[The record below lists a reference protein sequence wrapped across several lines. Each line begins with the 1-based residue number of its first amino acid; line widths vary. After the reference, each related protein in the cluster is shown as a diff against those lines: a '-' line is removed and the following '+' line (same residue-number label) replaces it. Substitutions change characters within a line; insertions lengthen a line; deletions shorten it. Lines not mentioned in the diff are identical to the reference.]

1 MARILVI
8 EDNPTN
14 LELMVYLLNA
24 FGHEPLIAMDGER
37 GLGTVQHESP
47 DLIICDI
54 HLPKM
59 DGYEVARRLKSHPA
73 LRDIPLIAV
82 TALAMMGD
90 RDKILKAGFDGYIP
104 KPISPEN
111 FVSHV
116 ESYLQ
121 LHQRATLRPP
131 AEQSQDRAGPLP
143 SDNPTSKDATILV
156 LDDRYENLDLLR
168 AILEPSGYKVVTASA
183 VRTALAAARATRPD
197 LILSDVYLQ
206 GETGHDLIKVVKA
219 DPELRSIPFLFIS
232 SADWAAREGA
242 DALAEGAAAYITRP
256 IEPQLLLAQIQ
267 KWLGR
272 T

>member
-8 EDNPTN
+8 EDSPTN
-14 LELMVYLLNA
+14 LELMVYLLEA
-24 FGHEPLIAMDGER
+24 FGHEPLTAADGEV
-37 GLGTVQHESP
+37 GLNAVKHEAP

-54 HLPKM
+54 HLPKV

-73 LRDIPLIAV
+73 LREIPLIAV

-90 RDKILKAGFDGYIP
+90 RDKVLHAGFDGYIP
-104 KPISPEN
+104 KPITPES
-111 FVSHV
+111 FVARV
-116 ESYLQ
+116 ESYLRP
-121 LHQRATLRPP
+121 HQRVNLHLP
-131 AEQSQDRAGPLP
+131 AEKSQGETGSLP
-143 SDNPTSKDATILV
+143 SGGPTSRAATILV

-168 AILEPSGYKVVTASA
+168 AILEPSGYKVVTAST
-183 VRTALAAARATRPD
+183 VRTALAAARASHPD

-206 GETGHDLIKVVKA
+206 GETGHDLIRVVKA

-232 SADWAAREGA
+232 SATWPDREGA
-242 DALAEGAAAYITRP
+242 GALAEGAANYITRP
-256 IEPQLLLAQIQ
+256 IEPQLLLAHIE